1 MPEMLLFATLMLLLL
16 LLLLF
21 NKIPNDNGIA
31 AIPCAV
37 TIKTD
42 SMITTMW
49 MADNDDLQ

>member
-1 MPEMLLFATLMLLLL
+1 MPEMLLFATLML

-49 MADNDDLQ
+49 MANNDDLQ